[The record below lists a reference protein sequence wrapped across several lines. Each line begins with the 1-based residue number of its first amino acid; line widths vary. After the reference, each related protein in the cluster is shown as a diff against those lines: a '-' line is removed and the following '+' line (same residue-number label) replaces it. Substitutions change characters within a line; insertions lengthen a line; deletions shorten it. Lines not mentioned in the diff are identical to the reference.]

1 MVVESC
7 RVTDKIKEKIH
18 KKEYIRS
25 SCDVYNNFFGS
36 GSFFRKSSG
45 AAVGV
50 GDVGD
55 NIVGVG
61 EHPGV
66 SVVDGVA
73 GVDGFEAFREYG
85 VGVVFVFG
93 WFSRH
98 VGKDNGIVDVG
109 IFLF

>member
-55 NIVGVG
+55 DIAGAVKYPCVAVG
-61 EHPGV
+61 
-66 SVVDGVA
+66 DGVA
-73 GVDGFEAFREYG
+73 RVDGFEAFREYG

-98 VGKDNGIVDVG
+98 VGKDNSIVDVG

>member
-1 MVVESC
+1 MYNLLRSC
-7 RVTDKIKEKIH
+7 SPFYEL
-18 KKEYIRS
+18 
-25 SCDVYNNFFGS
+25 G
-36 GSFFRKSSG
+36 G

-50 GDVGD
+50 ADVGD
-55 NIVGVG
+55 DIAGVI

-66 SVVDGVA
+66 SVGDGVA
-73 GVDGFEAFREYG
+73 RVDGFEAFREYG

-98 VGKDNGIVDVG
+98 VSKDDSIVNMV